1 MNTFQILLLS
11 LWAGIAGFQHR
22 ALAVTNISRPIF
34 SSAIVGLILGDLQ
47 TGLTVG
53 ATLEL
58 IWIGAQR
65 IGGSV
70 PPNIVIGGILGTATA
85 IVTGQGA
92 EAALAVG
99 IPAALVGSALEVF
112 AKTICSFFIHQADA
126 YAEQANTSGITLMA
140 WLGNA
145 LYFLLAAIPVFIAL
159 SAGAGAAQSLFD
171 SIPPT
176 LTAVL
181 GVVGRI
187 LPALG
192 FGILLNMLLKREV
205 APYFVIGFVL
215 AAYMGLDVLAIALLG
230 VAVAYILYFR
240 QAAPAEAS

>member
-1 MNTFQILLLS
+1 VNAIQILLLS

-22 ALAVTNISRPIF
+22 ALGNIQISRPIF
-34 SSAIVGLILGDLQ
+34 SSAVVGLILGDLQ
-47 TGLTVG
+47 TGLIVG

-112 AKTICSFFIHQADA
+112 AKTICSFFIHQADS
-126 YAEQANTSGITLMA
+126 YAEEANMGGITAMA
-140 WLGNA
+140 WLGNL
-145 LYFLLAAIPVFIAL
+145 LYFLLAAVPVWIGL
-159 SAGAGAAQSLFD
+159 SAGADAAQSLFNA
-171 SIPPT
+171 IPAR
-176 LTAVL
+176 LL
-181 GVVGRI
+181 GALRVVGHL
-187 LPALG
+187 LPAIG
-192 FGILLNMLLKREV
+192 FGILLDMLWKQKL
-205 APYFVIGFVL
+205 APYFAIGFIL
-215 AAYMGLDVLAIALLG
+215 SAYLGLDVLAIAVLG
-230 VAVAYILYFR
+230 VAIAYILLYSGR
-240 QAAPAEAS
+240 MQTETS

>member
-1 MNTFQILLLS
+1 MSTIQVILLS
-11 LWAGIAGFQHR
+11 LWAGIAGVQHR
-22 ALAVTNISRPIF
+22 ALGVIGIDRPIF

-47 TGLTVG
+47 TGLIVG

-85 IVTGQGA
+85 ILTGEGA

-112 AKTICSFFIHQADA
+112 AKTICSFFIHQADS
-126 YAEQANTSGITLMA
+126 YAEKGNTSGITLMA
-140 WLGNA
+140 WLGNL
-145 LYFLLAAIPVFIAL
+145 LYFLLAAVPVFIAL
-159 SAGAGAAQSLFD
+159 TAGADAAQSLFKA
-171 SIPPT
+171 IPASFLNALR
-176 LTAVL
+176 LT
-181 GVVGRI
+181 GKI

-192 FGILLNMLLKREV
+192 FGILLNLLLKRQLIPFF
-205 APYFVIGFVL
+205 AIGFVL
-215 AAYMGLDVLAIALLG
+215 AAYLGLDVLAIAILG
-230 VAVAYILYFR
+230 VAAAAIVLYPRVAS
-240 QAAPAEAS
+240 QETT